1 MATLAQVNPLEAT
14 ARTILAGIALP
25 KGVRL
30 LRIFFDSDWSGD
42 PATRVVYG
50 VSKRHPLTKLR
61 VHELTK
67 LSIATES
74 ALAAIREGGL
84 VYVSFEDVR

>member
-1 MATLAQVNPLEAT
+1 MAALAQVNPLETT
-14 ARTILAGIALP
+14 AREVLTRLSLP

-42 PATRVVYG
+42 PATTVVYG
-50 VSKRHPLTKLR
+50 VSKSLPLTKPR
-61 VHELTK
+61 VRQLTE

-74 ALAAIREGGL
+74 ALSTIREGGL
-84 VYVSFEDVR
+84 VYVLFEDVR

>member
-1 MATLAQVNPLEAT
+1 MAALAQVNPLETT
-14 ARTILAGIALP
+14 AREVLTGLSLP

-50 VSKRHPLTKLR
+50 VSKSLPLTKPR
-61 VHELTK
+61 VRQLTEL
-67 LSIATES
+67 SVATES
-74 ALAAIREGGL
+74 ALAAIREGGS

>member
-1 MATLAQVNPLEAT
+1 MAALAQVNPLETT
-14 ARTILAGIALP
+14 AREVLAGLILP

-30 LRIFFDSDWSGD
+30 LRVFFDSDWSGD

-50 VSKRHPLTKLR
+50 VSKGVPLTKAR
-61 VHELTK
+61 VRQLTA
-67 LSIATES
+67 LSVATES
-74 ALAAIREGGL
+74 ALASIREGGS

>member
-1 MATLAQVNPLEAT
+1 MAALAPSHPLEAM
-14 ARTILAGIALP
+14 AREVLSGLQLP

-30 LRIFFDSDWSGD
+30 IRIFFDSDWSGD

-50 VSKRHPLTKLR
+50 VSKRLPLTKLR
-61 VHELTK
+61 VRELTK
-67 LSIATES
+67 LSVATET
-74 ALAAIREGGL
+74 ALETVREGGS